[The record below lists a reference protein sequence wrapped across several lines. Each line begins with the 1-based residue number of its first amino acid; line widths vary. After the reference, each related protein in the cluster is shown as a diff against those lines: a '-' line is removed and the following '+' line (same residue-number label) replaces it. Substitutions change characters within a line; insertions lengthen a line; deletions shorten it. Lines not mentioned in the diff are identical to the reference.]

1 MKIHLFDDKIKMAE
15 ASARHAAD
23 IIRRTIAER
32 GQARILAATGGSQFE
47 MLADLTQSPGID
59 WTNVELFHLDEYVG
73 ISVNHP
79 ASFRRYL
86 LDRLIGKTGLRN
98 YHLLDGEIAPE
109 KSCREIGRL
118 LAAAPVDVA
127 FAGIG
132 ENGHVAFND
141 PPADFKTEEPYL
153 IVRLDEG
160 CRRQQVGEGW
170 FKSLAEV
177 PERALTISVRQL
189 LKAKAIIV
197 TVPDLRKAKA
207 TQRCLEGPVSPDAP
221 ASILRT
227 HPNTTLYL
235 DRDAAALLNPQT
247 ITQGAPVT

>member
-23 IIRRTIAER
+23 IIRRTIAEC

-98 YHLLDGEIAPE
+98 YHLLDGEVAPE
-109 KSCREIGRL
+109 SRSAVNGLADPEHGASRWRTTRPESEAWP
-118 LAAAPVDVA
+118 AAARFADPCGGAGVPSHSSDARPRAASRSCSCDRVFVA
-127 FAGIG
+127 RRDRVRRAAPRRVLLSVPCGAG
-132 ENGHVAFND
+132 
-141 PPADFKTEEPYL
+141 
-153 IVRLDEG
+153 
-160 CRRQQVGEGW
+160 
-170 FKSLAEV
+170 
-177 PERALTISVRQL
+177 
-189 LKAKAIIV
+189 
-197 TVPDLRKAKA
+197 
-207 TQRCLEGPVSPDAP
+207 P
-221 ASILRT
+221 ASART
-227 HPNTTLYL
+227 SGRGHT
-235 DRDAAALLNPQT
+235 AS
-247 ITQGAPVT
+247 